1 MFSDSGGAEIVKR
14 KSRPKVLV
22 IAPHL
27 PRYDKYSGDLRL
39 FRLLEIL
46 LGSHDIVFLALAET
60 GEGPHEEKRYLASLE
75 KLNVTAYVRDYS
87 LVKVLRDHEFQAA
100 IIEFY
105 YTAEHHIPRIRIL
118 QPKCRVIV
126 DTVDIHYRRAYSKY
140 GVTKNPE
147 DLAIAEKTK
156 REETG
161 LYRQADVIVTVTDE
175 DAEVLSGDCPGLTV
189 RTIPNIHDPSPAFEE
204 NGNRNLLFV
213 GGFNHDPNVDAV
225 LYFCDRI
232 FPQVRRSVPEC
243 SLTVVG
249 SNPPEQIRRLKSACI
264 RIAGF
269 VPSLAPIFRNSY
281 ISVAPLRFGAGMK
294 GKVGEAMSEGLPVVT
309 TSIGA
314 QGMGLLHRHNAMICD
329 SPTEF
334 ADSVVELIRNRKLY
348 EEIRRNALEHIVNM
362 SGTAAVEKRV
372 GEMMGQL
379 ENIKPKQIRFLEK
392 VGIAARFLR
401 KAIP

>member
-1 MFSDSGGAEIVKR
+1 MVKR

-22 IAPHL
+22 VAPTL
-27 PRYDKYSGDLRL
+27 PKYDKNAGDLRL

-46 LGSHDIVFLALAET
+46 GERHEIVFLALGET
-60 GEGPHEEKRYLASLE
+60 GEGPNEEKRYLASLE
-75 KLNVTAYVRDYS
+75 KLNVTVFVRDYS
-87 LVKVLRDHEFQAA
+87 LAKVLRDNEFLAA

-105 YTAEHHIPRIRIL
+105 YTAEHHIPRIRML

-140 GVTKNPE
+140 GVTKNPK

-161 LYRQADVIVTVTDE
+161 LYRKADVIVTVTDE
-175 DAEVLSGDCPGLTV
+175 DAEVLSRDCPGLTV
-189 RTIPNIHDPSPAFEE
+189 RILPTIHDPSPAFEE

-225 LYFCDRI
+225 LYFCERI
-232 FPQVRRSVPEC
+232 FPQVRKSVPEVR
-243 SLTVVG
+243 LTVVG
-249 SNPPEQIRRLKSACI
+249 SNPPEQIRRLNSDCI

-269 VPSLAPIFRNSY
+269 VPSLAPISSNSY

-294 GKVGEAMSEGLPVVT
+294 GKVGEAMSGGLPVVT

-314 QGMGLLHRHNAMICD
+314 QGMGLVHRHNAMICD
-329 SPTEF
+329 TPAEF

-348 EEIRRNALEHIVNM
+348 EEIRRNALEHIVNRN
-362 SGTAAVEKRV
+362 GTAAVRKRV
-372 GEMMGQL
+372 GEMMEQL
-379 ENIKPKQIRFLEK
+379 ENIKPKRIRFLEK
-392 VGIAARFLR
+392 AGIAARFLR
-401 KAIP
+401 KALS

>member
-1 MFSDSGGAEIVKR
+1 MKDSRSGM
-14 KSRPKVLV
+14 PKVLV

-39 FRLLEIL
+39 YRLLEIL
-46 LGSHDIVFLALAET
+46 LGSHDVVFLAQDET
-60 GEGPHEEKRYLASLE
+60 GEGPLEEKRYLASLE
-75 KLNVTAYVRDYS
+75 KLHCKVHVRDYS
-87 LVKVLRDHEFQAA
+87 LATILREQEFQAA

-105 YTAEHHIPRIRIL
+105 YIAEHYIPRIRIL
-118 QPKCRVIV
+118 QPRCRVIV

-140 GVTKNPE
+140 GVTGNPE
-147 DLAIAEKTK
+147 DLAIAEKIK
-156 REETG
+156 GEEIR
-161 LYRQADVIVTVTDE
+161 LYRKADVIVTVTDE
-175 DAEVLSGDCPGLTV
+175 DAEVLIGDCPGLTV
-189 RTIPNIHDPSPAFEE
+189 RTIPNIHDPSPVFEE

-225 LYFCDRI
+225 LYFCERI
-232 FPQVRRSVPEC
+232 FPRILGAVPEC

-249 SNPPEQIRRLKSACI
+249 SDPPEQIRGLGSTPI

-281 ISVAPLRFGAGMK
+281 ISVAPLRFGSGMK

-329 SPTEF
+329 SPEEF
-334 ADSVVELIRNRKLY
+334 ADSVVELIRNRELY
-348 EEIRRNALEHIVNM
+348 EEIRRNALEHIMEM
-362 SGTAAVEKRV
+362 SGTAAVKKRI
-372 GEMMGQL
+372 GKMMGQL
-379 ENIKPKQIRFLEK
+379 ENIQPKQIPFLEK

>member
-1 MFSDSGGAEIVKR
+1 MVKR

-22 IAPHL
+22 VAPTL
-27 PRYDKYSGDLRL
+27 PKYDKNAGDLRL

-46 LGSHDIVFLALAET
+46 GERHDIVYLALGET
-60 GEGPHEEKRYLASLE
+60 GEGPNEEKRYLASLE
-75 KLNVTAYVRDYS
+75 KLNVTAFVRDYS
-87 LVKVLRDHEFQAA
+87 LVKVLRDNEFMAA

-105 YTAEHHIPRIRIL
+105 YTAEHHIPRIRML

-140 GVTKNPE
+140 GVTKNPK

-156 REETG
+156 REETD
-161 LYRQADVIVTVTDE
+161 LYRQADVIVAVTDE
-175 DAEVLSGDCPGLTV
+175 DAEVLSRDCPGLTV
-189 RTIPNIHDPSPAFEE
+189 RILPTIHDPSPAFEE

-225 LYFCDRI
+225 LYFCERI
-232 FPQVRRSVPEC
+232 FPEVRRSVPEVR
-243 SLTVVG
+243 LTVVG
-249 SNPPEQIRRLKSACI
+249 SNPPEQIRRLNSDCI

-269 VPSLAPIFRNSY
+269 VPSLAPISSNSY

-294 GKVGEAMSEGLPVVT
+294 GKVGEAMSGGLPVVT

-314 QGMGLLHRHNAMICD
+314 QGMGLVHRHNAMICD
-329 SPTEF
+329 SPAEF

-348 EEIRRNALEHIVNM
+348 EEIRRNALEHIVNRN
-362 SGTAAVEKRV
+362 GTAAVRKRV
-372 GEMMGQL
+372 GEMMEQL
-379 ENIKPKQIRFLEK
+379 ENIKPKRIRFLEK
-392 VGIAARFLR
+392 AGIAARFLR
-401 KAIP
+401 KALP

>member
-1 MFSDSGGAEIVKR
+1 MVKR

-22 IAPHL
+22 VAPTL
-27 PRYDKYSGDLRL
+27 PKYDKNAGDLRL

-46 LGSHDIVFLALAET
+46 GERHDIVYLAFGET
-60 GEGPHEEKRYLASLE
+60 GEGPNEEKRYLASLE
-75 KLNVTAYVRDYS
+75 KLNVTAFVRDYS
-87 LVKVLRDHEFQAA
+87 LVKVLRDNEFMAA

-105 YTAEHHIPRIRIL
+105 YTAEHHIPRIRML

-140 GVTKNPE
+140 GVTKNPK

-156 REETG
+156 REETD
-161 LYRQADVIVTVTDE
+161 LYRQADVIVAVTDE
-175 DAEVLSGDCPGLTV
+175 DAEVLSRDCPGLTV
-189 RTIPNIHDPSPAFEE
+189 RILPTIHDPSPAFEE

-225 LYFCDRI
+225 LYFCERI
-232 FPQVRRSVPEC
+232 FPEVRKSVPEVR
-243 SLTVVG
+243 LTVVG
-249 SNPPEQIRRLKSACI
+249 SNPPEQIRRLNSDCI

-269 VPSLAPIFRNSY
+269 VPSLAPISSNSY

-294 GKVGEAMSEGLPVVT
+294 GKVGEAMSGGLPVVT

-314 QGMGLLHRHNAMICD
+314 QGMGLVHRHNAMICD
-329 SPTEF
+329 TPAEF

-348 EEIRRNALEHIVNM
+348 EEIRRNALEHIVNRN
-362 SGTAAVEKRV
+362 GTAAVRKRV
-372 GEMMGQL
+372 GEMMEQL
-379 ENIKPKQIRFLEK
+379 ENIKPKRIRFLEK
-392 VGIAARFLR
+392 AGIAARFLR
-401 KAIP
+401 KALS

>member
-1 MFSDSGGAEIVKR
+1 MVKR

-22 IAPHL
+22 VAPTL
-27 PRYDKYSGDLRL
+27 PKYDKNAGDLRL

-46 LGSHDIVFLALAET
+46 GERHDIVYLAFGET
-60 GEGPHEEKRYLASLE
+60 GEGPNEEKRYLASLE
-75 KLNVTAYVRDYS
+75 KLNVTAFVRDYS
-87 LVKVLRDHEFQAA
+87 LVKVLRDNEFMAA

-105 YTAEHHIPRIRIL
+105 YTAEHHIPRIRML

-140 GVTKNPE
+140 GVTKNPK

-156 REETG
+156 REETD
-161 LYRQADVIVTVTDE
+161 LYRQADVIVAVTDE
-175 DAEVLSGDCPGLTV
+175 DAEVLSRDCPGLTV
-189 RTIPNIHDPSPAFEE
+189 RILPTIHDPSPAFEE

-232 FPQVRRSVPEC
+232 FPRIHRSVPEC

-249 SNPPEQIRRLKSACI
+249 SNPPEQIRRLNSDCI

-269 VPSLAPIFRNSY
+269 VPSLAPISSNSY

-294 GKVGEAMSEGLPVVT
+294 GKVGEAMSGGLPVVT

-314 QGMGLLHRHNAMICD
+314 QGMGLVHRHNAMICD
-329 SPTEF
+329 TPAEF

-348 EEIRRNALEHIVNM
+348 EEIRRNALEHIVNRN
-362 SGTAAVEKRV
+362 GTAAVRKRV
-372 GEMMGQL
+372 GEMMEQL
-379 ENIKPKQIRFLEK
+379 ENIKPKRIRFLEK
-392 VGIAARFLR
+392 AGIAARFLR
-401 KAIP
+401 KALS

>member
-1 MFSDSGGAEIVKR
+1 VVKR

-46 LGSHDIVFLALAET
+46 SRNHDIVFLAQEDT
-60 GEGPHEEKRYLASLE
+60 GEGPREEKRYQASLE
-75 KLNVTAYVRDYS
+75 KLNVTAHVKNFS
-87 LVKVLRDHEFQAA
+87 LVKVLRDNEFQAA

-105 YTAEHHIPRIRIL
+105 YMAGHYIPRIRIL
-118 QPKCRVIV
+118 QPQCRVIV

-147 DLAIAEKTK
+147 DLANAEKTK
-156 REETG
+156 REEIG
-161 LYRQADVIVTVTDE
+161 LYGKADVIVAVTNE
-175 DAEVLSGDCPGLTV
+175 DAEVLSGDCPGLTI
-189 RTIPNIHDPSPAFEE
+189 RIIPNIHDPSPAFEE

-213 GGFNHDPNVDAV
+213 GGFSHDPNVDAV
-225 LYFCDRI
+225 LYFCERI
-232 FPQVRRSVPEC
+232 FPQVRISVPEC
-243 SLTVVG
+243 GLTVVG
-249 SNPPEQIRRLKSACI
+249 SNPPEQIRQLSSACI

-269 VPSLAPIFRNSY
+269 VPSLAPVFRNSY

-309 TSIGA
+309 TSVGA
-314 QGMGLLHRHNAMICD
+314 QGMDLVHRRNAMICD
-329 SPTEF
+329 TPGEF
-334 ADSVVELIRNRKLY
+334 GESVVELFRNRQLY
-348 EEIRRNALEHIVNM
+348 EEIRRNALEHILNM

-392 VGIAARFLR
+392 AGIAAHFLR
-401 KAIP
+401 KAFP

>member
-1 MFSDSGGAEIVKR
+1 MVKR

-22 IAPHL
+22 VAPTL
-27 PRYDKYSGDLRL
+27 PKYDKNAGDLRL

-46 LGSHDIVFLALAET
+46 GERHDIVYLAFGET
-60 GEGPHEEKRYLASLE
+60 GEGPNEEKRYLASLE
-75 KLNVTAYVRDYS
+75 KLNVTAFVRDYS
-87 LVKVLRDHEFQAA
+87 LVKVLRDNEFMAA

-105 YTAEHHIPRIRIL
+105 YTAEHHIPRIRML

-140 GVTKNPE
+140 GVTKNPK

-156 REETG
+156 REETD
-161 LYRQADVIVTVTDE
+161 LYRQADVIVAVTDE
-175 DAEVLSGDCPGLTV
+175 DAEVLSRDCPGLTV
-189 RTIPNIHDPSPAFEE
+189 RILPTIHDPSPAFEE

-225 LYFCDRI
+225 LYFCERI
-232 FPQVRRSVPEC
+232 FPQVRKSVPEVR
-243 SLTVVG
+243 LTVVG
-249 SNPPEQIRRLKSACI
+249 SNPPEQIRRLNSDCI

-269 VPSLAPIFRNSY
+269 VPSLAPISSNSY

-294 GKVGEAMSEGLPVVT
+294 GKVGEAMSGGLPVVT

-314 QGMGLLHRHNAMICD
+314 QGMGLVHRHNAMICD
-329 SPTEF
+329 TPAEF

-348 EEIRRNALEHIVNM
+348 EEIRRNALEHIVNRN
-362 SGTAAVEKRV
+362 GTAAVRKRV
-372 GEMMGQL
+372 GEMMEQL
-379 ENIKPKQIRFLEK
+379 ENIKPKRIRFLEK
-392 VGIAARFLR
+392 AGIAARFLR
-401 KAIP
+401 KALS

>member
-1 MFSDSGGAEIVKR
+1 MKDFRSG
-14 KSRPKVLV
+14 RPKVLV

-46 LGSHDIVFLALAET
+46 RMRHDVVFLAQAET
-60 GEGPHEEKRYLASLE
+60 GEGPHEERRYLASLE
-75 KLNVTAYVRDYS
+75 KLDCKVYVKDYS
-87 LVKVLRDHEFQAA
+87 LVKVLREQEFQAA

-105 YTAEHHIPRIRIL
+105 YIAEHYIPRIRIL
-118 QPKCRVIV
+118 QPRCRVIV

-140 GVTKNPE
+140 GVTKSPE
-147 DLAIAEKTK
+147 DLAVAEKIK
-156 REETG
+156 REEIR
-161 LYRQADVIVTVTDE
+161 LYRKADVIVTVTDE
-175 DAEVLSGDCPGLTV
+175 DAEVLGGDCPGLTV
-189 RTIPNIHDPSPAFEE
+189 RTVPNIHDPSPAFEE

-225 LYFCDRI
+225 LFFYEEI
-232 FPQVRRSVPEC
+232 FPQIRRSVPEC

-249 SNPPEQIRRLKSACI
+249 SSPPEQIRRLGSDCV

-281 ISVAPLRFGAGMK
+281 ISVAPLRFGSGMK

-309 TSIGA
+309 TSVGA

-329 SPTEF
+329 SPAEF

-348 EEIRRNALEHIVNM
+348 EEIRRNALEHIMEM

-372 GEMMGQL
+372 RELMRQL
-379 ENIKPKQIRFLEK
+379 EDIQPKQLRFLEK
-392 VGIAARFLR
+392 AGIAARFLR

>member
-1 MFSDSGGAEIVKR
+1 MKR
-14 KSRPKVLV
+14 ESRPKVLV

-27 PRYDKYSGDLRL
+27 PIYDRHAGDLRL

-46 LGSHDIVFLALAET
+46 KKSHDIVFLALEET
-60 GEGPHEEKRYLASLE
+60 GESPQEEKRYLASLE
-75 KLNVTAYVRDYS
+75 TLGIRAFVKDFS
-87 LVKVLRDHEFQAA
+87 LVNVLRDQEFKAA

-105 YTAEHHIPRIRIL
+105 YAAGHYIPRIRLL

-140 GVTKNPE
+140 SVTNNPG
-147 DLAIAEKTK
+147 DLAIAENTK
-156 REETG
+156 REEIG

-175 DAEVLSGDCPGLTV
+175 EAEVLSRDCPGLSV
-189 RTIPNIHDPSPAFEE
+189 RIIPTIHDPSPAFEE

-225 LYFCDRI
+225 LYFCESI
-232 FPQVRRSVPEC
+232 FPRVRRSVPEC
-243 SLTVVG
+243 CLTVVG
-249 SNPPEQIRRLKSACI
+249 SNPPEPIRRLNSACI

-281 ISVAPLRFGAGMK
+281 VSVAPLRFGAGMK

-309 TSIGA
+309 TPIGA

-329 SPTEF
+329 SPAEF

-348 EEIRRNALEHIVNM
+348 EEIRRNALQHIM
-362 SGTAAVEKRV
+362 DMCGTAAVEKRV

-379 ENIKPKQIRFLEK
+379 VQIEPMQIGFLEK

-401 KAIP
+401 KAFP

>member
-1 MFSDSGGAEIVKR
+1 MVKR

-46 LGSHDIVFLALAET
+46 LRSHDIVFLAQEET
-60 GEGPHEEKRYLASLE
+60 GEGPQEEKRYLASLE
-75 KLNVTAYVRDYS
+75 QRNVTTYVGDYS
-87 LVKVLRDHEFQAA
+87 LVKILRDQDFQAA

-105 YTAEHHIPRIRIL
+105 YSGEHYIPRIRIL

-156 REETG
+156 REEIR
-161 LYRQADVIVTVTDE
+161 LYQKADVIVTVTDE
-175 DAEVLSGDCPGLTV
+175 DAEVLTRDCPGLIV
-189 RTIPNIHDPSPAFEE
+189 LTIPNIHDPSPVFEE

-225 LYFCDRI
+225 LYFCESI
-232 FPQVRRSVPEC
+232 FPLVRRSVPEC

-249 SNPPEQIRRLKSACI
+249 SNPPEQIQRLSSACI

-281 ISVAPLRFGAGMK
+281 ISVAPLRFGSGMK
-294 GKVGEAMSEGLPVVT
+294 GKVGEAMSEGIPVVT

-314 QGMGLLHRHNAMICD
+314 QGMGLLHRHNAMVCD

-348 EEIRRNALEHIVNM
+348 EEIRRNALEHIMDM

-372 GEMMGQL
+372 DAMMGQL
-379 ENIKPKQIRFLEK
+379 ENIQPKQIRIPDK
-392 VGIAARFLR
+392 VGIVARFLM